1 MTVTELITIFR
12 HKCRY
17 LEGFADALGNKE
29 LMRMVDGTRKTLN
42 DFEREYNTEQGGEAC
57 PGSRR
62 AGSTE

>member
-1 MTVTELITIFR
+1 M
-12 HKCRY
+12 
-17 LEGFADALGNKE
+17 GNKE